1 MEKEITIISFYDLF
15 LYLDDIKDYIDS
27 ILYYH
32 YENSNADLNEI
43 LMYLSSVDEIIEA
56 IKEYLNENL
65 HH

>member
-1 MEKEITIISFYDLF
+1 MEKEITIVSFYDLF
-15 LYLDDIKDYIDS
+15 LYLDDIKGYVDS

-56 IKEYLNENL
+56 IKEYINENL
-65 HH
+65 FR